1 MESGRYDTVVLC
13 LPRAQGKSTLAA
25 ALCVRAL
32 TPGDRLYHAGAESHL
47 IAATIA
53 AARRTCFKILRR
65 LIEDSDRAG
74 EYQISES
81 PNGCHVR
88 HKVSN
93 TRVSVVAATSKA
105 VLGLVG
111 CPLVIVDEPGSYE
124 LEGGKAVWDALA
136 TAIGKPESAL
146 RLFLIGHLA
155 PRATAAGHWY
165 YDLTAKGTRDRTW
178 VHFLQADAAKW
189 DRASEIRRVSPLSWR
204 YPASRAKLLE
214 ERDDARTDSAAR
226 AAFMSY
232 RLNRPTEDEQH
243 VLLTVADWEL
253 VLARP
258 VPPPAGRPVVGI
270 DLGGGAGVVGRRGHL
285 AGRSRG
291 SGRGRAGHPDHRAA
305 GSAGSGAPGRLSGAG
320 G

>member
-1 MESGRYDTVVLC
+1 MESGQFDTVVLC

-32 TPGDRLYHAGAESHL
+32 TPGDRLYHAGTESHL

-65 LIEDSDRAG
+65 LIEESAQAG
-74 EYQISES
+74 DYQISES

-88 HKVSN
+88 HKASN

-155 PRATAAGHWY
+155 PRAAGAGHLY
-165 YDLTAKGTRDRTW
+165 FDLVHRGTRGRTW
-178 VHFLQADAAKW
+178 STSSRRTGRSGTG
-189 DRASEIRRVSPLSWR
+189 RARS
-204 YPASRAKLLE
+204 
-214 ERDDARTDSAAR
+214 
-226 AAFMSY
+226 
-232 RLNRPTEDEQH
+232 
-243 VLLTVADWEL
+243 
-253 VLARP
+253 
-258 VPPPAGRPVVGI
+258 
-270 DLGGGAGVVGRRGHL
+270 GACR
-285 AGRSRG
+285 RSRG
-291 SGRGRAGHPDHRAA
+291 GIRHRGPSCWRSATMRGPTRRRGRR
-305 GSAGSGAPGRLSGAG
+305 S
-320 G
+320 